1 MILICYILSIFC
13 KASGDALQST
23 GRKLWGHP
31 LQLVSSVA
39 LVALFILALIA
50 KPDYEPDQIVLIA
63 LSYFALR
70 FFLFDYIWN
79 LFAGQY
85 IFYIGN
91 TSYYDLLCQK
101 IAPAMLHFIKVV
113 SGIVIIYCL
122 IAKL

>member
-13 KASGDALQST
+13 KASGDALSQT

-39 LVALFILALIA
+39 LVALFILSLIA
-50 KPDYEPDQIVLIA
+50 RPDYSTEQIVLIA

-79 LFAGQY
+79 LFAGKN

-101 IAPAMLHFIKVV
+101 INPAMLNLLKL
-113 SGIVIIYCL
+113 VIGALAIIFL
-122 IAKL
+122 IL

>member
-23 GRKLWGHP
+23 GHKLWGHP
-31 LQLVSSVA
+31 LQLMSSVA

-50 KPDYEPDQIVLIA
+50 KPDYSTEQIVLIA

-79 LFAGQY
+79 LFAGKPLG
-85 IFYIGN
+85 YIGN
-91 TSYYDLLCQK
+91 TSYYDLLLQK
-101 IAPAMLHFIKVV
+101 INPAMLNLLKL
-113 SGIVIIYCL
+113 VIGALAIIFL
-122 IAKL
+122 IL